1 MTELQTITDWKY
13 GKIVFTNKI
22 CKNCKYQTVDNVQ
35 WHNAVIFVKK
45 ENDHICF
52 NCGYWQNS
60 GSFSI
65 SRGEQNIMAPKIIN
79 LPEHE
84 GKIN

>member
-22 CKNCKYQTVDNVQ
+22 CKNCKYQIVDDVQ

-45 ENDHICF
+45 ED
-52 NCGYWQNS
+52 
-60 GSFSI
+60 
-65 SRGEQNIMAPKIIN
+65 
-79 LPEHE
+79 
-84 GKIN
+84 